1 MMPAEMEKAA
11 RGVVPSAA
19 SDSELTIYSST
30 SEAQRHRILGM
41 LQTGPKHTLDFRR
54 AGVMQS
60 QTRIHELRRLGYDIP
75 TAGRV
80 TIHDDQGYPHHGVAL
95 YELVAEP
102 VQEVAQ

>member
-30 SEAQRHRILGM
+30 GEAHRRRTLEM

-54 AGVMQS
+54 AGIMQS

-75 TAGRV
+75 TIARV
-80 TIHDDQGYPHHGVAL
+80 TIHDDQGYPHRRVAL
-95 YELVAEP
+95 YALAAEP
-102 VQEVAQ
+102 VQGVAR